1 MQGRGQSPGLRLSEP
16 QHARKEGQF
25 LCKWT
30 LYPLRTRCG
39 SRSVKEMADRSY
51 MIPSRDG
58 LANLVRVPPCVSF
71 RVANF
76 AIFLVRNIA

>member
-1 MQGRGQSPGLRLSEP
+1 MDALSAPDTLRLGEP
-16 QHARKEGQF
+16 
-25 LCKWT
+25 
-30 LYPLRTRCG
+30 
-39 SRSVKEMADRSY
+39 RSVKQMADRSY